1 MPTVTLR
8 EVTAD
13 TVRDICRLKV
23 SPAQEQ
29 FVAPNAISIAEA
41 YFAPY
46 AWFRAIYADETPVGF
61 VMLALRPDD
70 PEQPYFVWRYMIDAQ
85 HQGNG
90 YGEAAMRQ
98 VIDFVRTQP
107 DAQALYLSCVQ
118 APGGPDGFYRR
129 LGFVDTGVVLG
140 DEHVMRLDLHAAP
153 NP

>member
-13 TVRDICRLKV
+13 TVQDICRLKV
-23 SPAQEQ
+23 SPAQEK
-29 FVAPNAISIAEA
+29 FVAPNAVSIAEA

-61 VMLALRPDD
+61 VMLAIQPNDV
-70 PEQPYFVWRYMIDAQ
+70 EYPYFIWRYMIDAH
-85 HQGNG
+85 HQGKG
-90 YGEAAMRQ
+90 YGEAAMHQ

-107 DAQALYLSCVQ
+107 NAQALFLSYVQ

-129 LGFVDTGVVLG
+129 IGFVDTGVMLDG
-140 DEHVMRLDLHAAP
+140 EHVMRLDLLALSAP
-153 NP
+153 